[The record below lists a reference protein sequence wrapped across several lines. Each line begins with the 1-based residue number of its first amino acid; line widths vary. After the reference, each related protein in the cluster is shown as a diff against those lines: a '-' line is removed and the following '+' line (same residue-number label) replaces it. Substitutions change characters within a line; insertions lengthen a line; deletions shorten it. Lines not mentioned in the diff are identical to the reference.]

1 MMKKEFPK
9 DFVWGVSTAAY
20 QIEGGWNEGGRGESI
35 WDRYAHIPGNILHGD
50 TGDTACDCYH
60 RTEED
65 LALMKELHLPAYR
78 LSVSW
83 SRIFP
88 NGYGEVS
95 QEGIRYYEELID
107 GLLQQNIE
115 PYVTLF
121 HWDLPQKLQDEG
133 GWANRQTAQ
142 HFAEYCVLM
151 FRIFGTRVHHWITL
165 NEPWVVSFGA
175 FYENAFAPGG
185 NDFSLALA
193 AAHGQMVGHGL
204 AVQKFRE
211 MGLSGEIGIALS
223 LSPKAPLTE
232 NTEDSEAAVR
242 LDGYMNRWFLDP
254 VFMGSYPDDMWK
266 LYEESGC
273 TMPEVRAGDLELIST
288 PLDFL
293 GINYYNIDYAQND
306 TERWPIYVKTGFA
319 NGNPMTHYQMPVTPD
334 GIRQILVR
342 CWREY
347 HPVKIL
353 ISENGASYQDHP
365 DYHGAIPDELRMDY
379 LYRHILKL
387 EEAIEEGVPV
397 KGYFVW
403 SLFDNFEW
411 KTGFE
416 NQFGLIYVD
425 RRTMKRMPKKSYY
438 WYRDVILKNAQNLLE
453 GKCEK
458 SVDSDVWS

>member
-1 MMKKEFPK
+1 MGKEFPN
-9 DFVWGVSTAAY
+9 DFIWGVSTASY

-50 TGDTACDCYH
+50 TGDLACDCYH
-60 RTEED
+60 KAADD
-65 LALMKELHLPAYR
+65 LELMKQLHLPAYR
-78 LSVSW
+78 FSISW

-88 NGYGEVS
+88 DGYGKIS
-95 QEGIRYYEELID
+95 QDGIRYYEELIS
-107 GLLQQNIE
+107 GLLKNGIE

-133 GWANRQTAQ
+133 GWANRLTAE
-142 HFAEYCVLM
+142 HFAEYCGLL
-151 FRIFGTRVHHWITL
+151 FQIFGDRVHHWITL

-185 NDFSLALA
+185 NDFSMAMA
-193 AAHGQMVGHGL
+193 VAHGQLLGHGL
-204 AVQKFRE
+204 AVKKFRE

-232 NTEDSEAAVR
+232 KEEDYRAAVR

-254 VFMGSYPDDMWK
+254 IFTGSYPADMLE
-266 LYEESGC
+266 LYEKRGC
-273 TMPEVRAGDLELIST
+273 IMPDIRKGDMELISA

-293 GINYYNIDYAQND
+293 GINYYNIDFAED
-306 TERWPIYVKTGFA
+306 DPGRWPIGVRTGFA
-319 NGNPMTHYQMPVTPD
+319 NGNPMTHYQMPITPD
-334 GIRQILVR
+334 GIRQIIVR
-342 CWREY
+342 CWKDY
-347 HPVKIL
+347 HPAKIL

-365 DYHGAIPDELRMDY
+365 DHRGEIPDEQRIDY
-379 LYRHILKL
+379 LYRHIAKIGEAL
-387 EEAIEEGVPV
+387 EEGAPV

-416 NQFGLIYVD
+416 NQFGLVYID
-425 RRTMKRMPKKSYY
+425 RATRARIPKKSYY
-438 WYRDVILKNAQNLLE
+438 WYHDVIRENGRNLSD
-453 GKCEK
+453 EK
-458 SVDSDVWS
+458 TR